1 MCGIAG
7 IISPIASLCNE
18 HQLKKMAEAIAHRG
32 PDGEG
37 FWINANN
44 NVGLAHRRLAII
56 DLSPQ
61 AAQPMHYL
69 NRYSIVYNGEIYN
82 FPELK
87 KELKKAGYHFN
98 TSSDT
103 EVILAAYDCY
113 KEKCLPYFD
122 GMFAFAIWD
131 SVEQKLFA
139 ARDRMG
145 EKPFYYHNQK
155 GLFCFASEMKALWAV
170 EVPKEADN
178 KMLLNYLTLGTVQH
192 ASDASRTFF
201 KGIFSLPAAHFL
213 TWQNEVLSVHHY
225 WQLDKQITS
234 NIDEQTAILQ
244 LNDYFNQSVKM
255 RLRSDVPVGTSLSGG
270 LDSSSIVASIKQQ
283 QPFDLHTFS
292 AVFPGFEK
300 DESAAIREITNQ
312 FNITN
317 HLVTPTAEACILD
330 FEKLMYH
337 QEEPITSSSVYAQY
351 RVYQMAKAHDIK
363 VLLDGQGADEIF
375 AGYHKYAHWFLQEL
389 INKNRFSLF
398 IKEKQQLKA
407 NHVQFRWDIKNVLAA
422 YLPSH
427 VAIAVEKKAYAN
439 MVGHSDINP
448 DFLACTKGREWDG
461 LHKPIV
467 TKLNDILYFDVKHQ
481 GLETLLRYADRNAMA
496 HGCEV
501 RLPFLQHDL
510 VKFAFSLPST
520 FKIQNG
526 YMKSILRK
534 TMQTKLPASIVWNAE
549 KVAFEPPQKIWMK
562 TPSFVDYLHESKKA
576 LVNKNILKPSV
587 LHNPAVPKSAYM
599 SDNYDWR
606 YLCVARI

>member
-7 IISPIASLCNE
+7 IITPIVSECNE
-18 HQLKKMAEAIAHRG
+18 HRLKMMADAIAHRG

-37 FWINANN
+37 FWINNN
-44 NVGLAHRRLAII
+44 QTVGLAHRRLAII
-56 DLSPQ
+56 DLSEQ

-69 NRYSIVYNGEIYN
+69 SRYTIVYNGEIYN

-139 ARDRMG
+139 ARDRLG
-145 EKPFYYHNQK
+145 EKPFYYHKEKAQ
-155 GLFCFASEMKALWAV
+155 FSFASEMKSLWAIGISKV
-170 EVPKEADN
+170 TDN
-178 KMLLNYLTLGTVQH
+178 KMLLNYLTLGTVNH
-192 ASDASRTFF
+192 ASDSSRTFF
-201 KGIFSLPAAHFL
+201 NDIFSLPAAHYL
-213 TWQNEVLSVHHY
+213 TWQNETLSIQDY

-234 NIDEQTAILQ
+234 NIDEQTAMLQ
-244 LNDYFNQSVKM
+244 LKAYLNQSVTM

-270 LDSSSIVASIKQQ
+270 LDSSSIVASIMQQ
-283 QPFDLHTFS
+283 QKFDLKTFS

-300 DESAAIREITNQ
+300 DESAAIQQLVSQ
-312 FNITN
+312 FNIKN
-317 HLVTPTAEACILD
+317 YQVTPTAHDCISD

-337 QEEPITSSSVYAQY
+337 QEEPFTSSSVYAQY
-351 RVYQMAKAHDIK
+351 RVYQMAKTHQLK
-363 VLLDGQGADEIF
+363 VLLDGQGADELF

-389 INKNRFSLF
+389 INKKKFQLF
-398 IKEKQQLKA
+398 IKEQRQLKS
-407 NHVQFRWDIKNVLAA
+407 NHVQYRWDIRNVIAA

-427 VAIAVEKKAYAN
+427 VAIAVEKKAYAK
-439 MVGHSDINP
+439 MVGHPDINP
-448 DFLACTKGREWDG
+448 EFLACTKGREWDG

-467 TKLNDILYFDVKHQ
+467 TKLNDSLYFDVKHQ
-481 GLETLLRYADRNAMA
+481 GLEALLRYADRNAMA

-520 FKIQNG
+520 LKIQHG
-526 YMKSILRK
+526 FLKSILRK
-534 TMQTKLPASIVWNAE
+534 TMQNTLPESIVWNAE
-549 KVAFEPPQKIWMK
+549 KIAFEPPQKSWMEE
-562 TPSFVDYLHESKKA
+562 PSFIEYLHESKKV
-576 LVNKNILKPSV
+576 LVKENILKPSV
-587 LHNPAVPKSAYM
+587 LKQQPQAKSAYEA
-599 SDNYDWR
+599 DNSDWR
-606 YLCVARI
+606 YLCAAKL